1 MNDKKPYIR
10 ERFPD
15 KKHTLDLLTAED
27 PEFLTLCEDHDAC
40 VDALQYWVKSK
51 APEAKT
57 RVHEYRAL
65 VRELQEEITQILVVK
80 EPR

>member
-1 MNDKKPYIR
+1 MPCHIR

-15 KKHTLDLLTAED
+15 QKHTLDLLVAKD
-27 PEFLTLCEDHDAC
+27 SEFLILCEDHDAC
-40 VDALQYWVKSK
+40 VDALHYWVKSK

-65 VRELQEEITQILVVK
+65 VRDLQEEITQILAVK
-80 EPR
+80 GPR